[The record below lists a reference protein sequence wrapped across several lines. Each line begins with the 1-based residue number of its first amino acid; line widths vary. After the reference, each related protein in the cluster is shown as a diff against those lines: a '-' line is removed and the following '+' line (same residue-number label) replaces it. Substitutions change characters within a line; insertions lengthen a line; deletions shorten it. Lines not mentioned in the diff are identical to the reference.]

1 MVQYS
6 TTHRALCLLA
16 LAPSCGIVPSFH
28 PPSPYPSFTYST
40 LTIRSDP
47 IWNNSFGCW
56 GERIRNK
63 ARGVTLTHTTR
74 RRELSIYIQ
83 IRTGQ
88 KSCNIKKGGEDFCV
102 HYTTPSLL
110 SAVEP
115 TLPFIISSDKAF
127 KQPRNENVN
136 QESIN
141 HHRQR
146 LLLLLPHF
154 SLLLLFPYFYS
165 NCSKLFFYFF
175 DKLTRPYI
183 VKVLA
188 TRVYGVD
195 DERPVVWMC
204 HNGRR

>member
-1 MVQYS
+1 MYWRGTVQYNTQS
-6 TTHRALCLLA
+6 SLPACSCAILWHR
-16 LAPSCGIVPSFH
+16 SFVS

-88 KSCNIKKGGEDFCV
+88 NSCNIKKRGT
-102 HYTTPSLL
+102 TTPSLL

-115 TLPFIISSDKAF
+115 TLPFIISSDKAAF

-141 HHRQR
+141 HRHRVTDYCC
-146 LLLLLPHF
+146 F
-154 SLLLLFPYFYS
+154 SPTFP
-165 NCSKLFFYFF
+165 FFSSSLISIPIALSYFF
-175 DKLTRPYI
+175 IFLI
-183 VKVLA
+183 
-188 TRVYGVD
+188 
-195 DERPVVWMC
+195 
-204 HNGRR
+204 N